1 MPKELKT
8 IMNKVDFLKPLEEKL
23 ELYFDKKAPK
33 LPKNIKKVIVEYGPY
48 FLIFSLLFS
57 TGFYRLFFSPSRI
70 TFLISVILIIVALPG
85 LFKKSLQSWQLLFYS
100 ALVYLLGRM
109 LSFDIYGFIISSLIY
124 FYILFQIKSYYKN

>member
-1 MPKELKT
+1 
-8 IMNKVDFLKPLEEKL
+8 MNKVDFLKPLEEKL
-23 ELYFDKKAPK
+23 ELYFGKKAPK
-33 LPKNIKKVIVEYGPY
+33 LPENIKKVIVEYGPY

-70 TFLISVILIIVALPG
+70 AFLISVILIIVALPG